1 MEFCALL
8 LAAGDSNR
16 FGADKRFIG
25 SPPLLEKTLH
35 SLYSSYEYIVLIHKE
50 GDDLSAIRVDREK
63 VILLPHSKHEDSSL
77 GASIAKGV
85 AYLLESNINPKFCAI
100 HLADMPFIRK
110 KTIDELH
117 QRCLRTRSTTQEG
130 KCIVRPIFENAK
142 GHPVI
147 FSEHFFH
154 SLNQLKNCDGAKDVI
169 RQNPASYREILT
181 LDQGVIQDVDTPDTA
196 CKLGLI

>member
-50 GDDLSAIRVDREK
+50 GDDLSALRVDREK

-117 QRCLRTRSTTQEG
+117 QRCLRTRSTTQESQ
-130 KCIVRPIFENAK
+130 CIVRPIFENAK

-147 FSEHFFH
+147 FSEHFFY
-154 SLNQLKNCDGAKDVI
+154 SLNQLKNCDGAKEVI

-181 LDQGVIQDVDTPDTA
+181 LDQGVIQDIDTPDTA
-196 CKLGLI
+196 CKFGLV

>member
-1 MEFCALL
+1 ML

-50 GDDLSAIRVDREK
+50 GDELSAIQVDSEK
-63 VILLPHSKHEDSSL
+63 VILLPHNKHEDSSL
-77 GASIAKGV
+77 GASIAKGI
-85 AYLLESNINPKFCAI
+85 AYLLESNISPKFCAI
-100 HLADMPFIRK
+100 HLADMPFIK
-110 KTIDELH
+110 KRTIAELH
-117 QRCLRTRSTTQEG
+117 QHCLRTRSSTQES
-130 KCIVRPIFENAK
+130 KCIVRPIFESVK

-147 FSEHFFH
+147 FSEHFFYH
-154 SLNQLKNCDGAKDVI
+154 LNQLKNCDGAKEVI
-169 RQNPASYREILT
+169 RQNPESYRQVLT
-181 LDQGVIQDVDTPDTA
+181 LDQGVTLDIDTPDTA